1 MLGKPSCRVADGSW
15 QQCAASDDEAAP
27 AAPAG
32 DASPSVPTTLSG
44 ETCIL
49 PAVSEM
55 TTVECVAC
63 GAVRLTHVSLPLSLP
78 DCQVYRGEV
87 VNECIPIAGK
97 ASCRVA
103 DGSWQ
108 PCAGGDVAAGGAT
121 PVGSEVGEMPTAG
134 SALSAGGQLCV
145 FPAVSPPPL
154 SRPQHE
160 GRD

>member
-44 ETCIL
+44 EACIL

-55 TTVECVAC
+55 TTTVECVAC
-63 GAVRLTHVSLPLSLP
+63 GAVRLTHVSLSLSLP

-87 VNECIPIAGK
+87 VNECIPIAGRP
-97 ASCRVA
+97 SCKTA
-103 DGSWQ
+103 NGSWQ
-108 PCAGGDVAAGGAT
+108 ECLPGSPTAMDWMPAT
-121 PVGSEVGEMPTAG
+121 PPAAPNAPVAPAE
-134 SALSAGGQLCV
+134 CI
-145 FPAVSPPPL
+145 FPIT
-154 SRPQHE
+154 
-160 GRD
+160 